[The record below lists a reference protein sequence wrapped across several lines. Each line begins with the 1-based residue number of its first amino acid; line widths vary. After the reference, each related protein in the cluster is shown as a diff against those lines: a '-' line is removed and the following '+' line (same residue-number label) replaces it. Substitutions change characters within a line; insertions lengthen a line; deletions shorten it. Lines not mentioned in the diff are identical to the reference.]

1 MPVISG
7 NTENLSASVESLKE
21 KKGEDLHFSKSLPFT
36 DTSMKMELLSV
47 NHHHNGQKFTD
58 KPTEKCLF
66 VRKMSFAYG
75 QAIKN
80 GCFVRKS

>member
-47 NHHHNGQKFTD
+47 NLDEVLTRSRAKFKRDSTD
-58 KPTEKCLF
+58 F
-66 VRKMSFAYG
+66 VRNF
-75 QAIKN
+75 I
-80 GCFVRKS
+80 

>member
-7 NTENLSASVESLKE
+7 KTEELSVSVKSLKE

-58 KPTEKCLF
+58 KPSKTAALS
-66 VRKMSFAYG
+66 VNLDL
-75 QAIKN
+75 IKEAN
-80 GCFVRKS
+80 RTFPQSLK

>member
-7 NTENLSASVESLKE
+7 NTEELSASVESLKE

-47 NHHHNGQKFTD
+47 IPPWIPN
-58 KPTEKCLF
+58 
-66 VRKMSFAYG
+66 
-75 QAIKN
+75 
-80 GCFVRKS
+80 

>member
-7 NTENLSASVESLKE
+7 NTEELSVSVKSLKE

-58 KPTEKCLF
+58 KPTE
-66 VRKMSFAYG
+66 
-75 QAIKN
+75 N
-80 GCFVRKS
+80 GILSVIPPWIPN

>member
-7 NTENLSASVESLKE
+7 NTENLSASVKSLKE

-58 KPTEKCLF
+58 KPTGKCLF
-66 VRKMSFAYG
+66 VRNPALDT
-75 QAIKN
+75 
-80 GCFVRKS
+80 

>member
-47 NHHHNGQKFTD
+47 NHHNNGQKFTG
-58 KPTEKCLF
+58 KLLENACLS
-66 VRKMSFAYG
+66 VK
-75 QAIKN
+75 
-80 GCFVRKS
+80 

>member
-7 NTENLSASVESLKE
+7 NTEELSASVESLE
-21 KKGEDLHFSKSLPFT
+21 GEDLHFSKSLPFT

-58 KPTEKCLF
+58 KPTGKCLF

>member
-7 NTENLSASVESLKE
+7 NTEELSASVESLKE

-58 KPTEKCLF
+58 KPTGKCLF

-75 QAIKN
+75 QTIKN